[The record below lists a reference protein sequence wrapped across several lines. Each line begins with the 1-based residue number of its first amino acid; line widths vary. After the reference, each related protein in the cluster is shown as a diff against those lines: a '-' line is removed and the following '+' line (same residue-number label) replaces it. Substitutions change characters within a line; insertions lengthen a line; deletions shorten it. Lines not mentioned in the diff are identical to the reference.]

1 MKCAWEDTGMDL
13 SSVRPAMGREG
24 ARGKNEGS
32 REKCMGYIG
41 WRWRGSIKGK
51 VMGLG
56 AIAR

>member
-1 MKCAWEDTGMDL
+1 MDL

-41 WRWRGSIKGK
+41 WRWRGSMKGK

-56 AIAR
+56 AVAR